1 MRILTTLAAACIAL
15 AAPMLASAETPTAA
29 PAPAGVKNI
38 IIVHD
43 AFTDGSGWR
52 TVEDILSHKGYNVRV
67 VQEPLTNYYEDVG
80 AVRAATLAAVG
91 PVVLVGHGYG
101 GEVITA
107 AGARAKVKAL
117 VYVAAYQPDVLESV
131 TQLVSSMPTPSN
143 DWVTLR
149 DGHIVFNQANYA
161 ADFAGDVAPE
171 RTEFMAV
178 SQVPATVAAFGAAP
192 FEVAWHDHQSYSIV
206 ATQDRALSPD
216 LQRWMAARA
225 HSKVT
230 EIAASHSV
238 EISQPEAVAQ
248 VIENAALNAH

>member
-1 MRILTTLAAACIAL
+1 MRILSSIAAACIAL
-15 AAPMLASAETPTAA
+15 AAPVLASAQTPS
-29 PAPAGVKNI
+29 APAGVKNI
-38 IIVHD
+38 VIVHD

-52 TVEDILSHKGYNVRV
+52 TVEDILTHKGYNVNV
-67 VQEPLTNYYEDVG
+67 VQEPLTNYDEDVG
-80 AVRAATLAAVG
+80 AVRFATLAAVG

-131 TQLVSSMPTPSN
+131 TQLVSSMPAPSN
-143 DWVTLR
+143 DWVTTR
-149 DGHIVFNQANYA
+149 DGHIYFNQSHYA

-171 RTEFMAV
+171 RTGFMAV
-178 SQVPATVAAFGAAP
+178 SQVPATLAAFGAAP
-192 FEVAWHDHQSYSIV
+192 FEAGWHDHPSYAIV

-230 EIAASHSV
+230 EINASHSV

>member
-1 MRILTTLAAACIAL
+1 MRMLSTLAACLAL
-15 AAPMLASAETPTAA
+15 AAPVLATAQTQ
-29 PAPAGVKNI
+29 PAQPEPAGVKNI

-52 TVEDILSHKGYNVRV
+52 AVEDILSHKGYKVRV
-67 VQEPLTNYYEDVG
+67 VQEPLTNYDEDVG

-131 TQLVSSMPTPSN
+131 TQLTGSMPAPSN

-149 DGHIVFNQANYA
+149 DGHIVFDQSKYA

-171 RTEFMAV
+171 RAEFWSV
-178 SQVPATVAAFGAAP
+178 SQVPATVATFGAAP
-192 FEVAWHDHQSYSIV
+192 YEVAWHDHPSYAIV
-206 ATQDRALSPD
+206 AKQDRALSPD

-230 EIAASHSV
+230 EIDASHSV